1 MKLLVDMNLSPK
13 WVSLFHD
20 SGWEALHWS
29 DVGQPTARDSEI
41 MAFAAANNCVVVTHD
56 LDFSAILAVTHG
68 KKPSVIQIRS
78 EDVSVE
84 FIGKQ
89 AVAALRHMQAELEAG
104 ALLTI
109 EAGRTRLRLLPI
121 RTQEEP

>member
-13 WVSLFHD
+13 WVGLFHD
-20 SGWEALHWS
+20 SGWEAVHWS
-29 DVGQPTARDSEI
+29 AVGQPTARDSEI
-41 MAFAAANNCVVVTHD
+41 MAFAAANDFIVVTHD

-78 EDVSVE
+78 EDVSAE

-89 AVAALRHMQAELEAG
+89 TVVALRHVQAELEAG

-109 EAGRTRLRLLPI
+109 EVGRTRLRLLPLQ
-121 RTQEEP
+121 TEDEP